1 MEKIPMKEAIFK
13 KRNLFS
19 ELCSQDE
26 FVKWSA
32 VRNMGIWASELAE
45 NNLEAARNLMRRF
58 MWQLNEESG
67 SIGWGIPEAMGE
79 VMARHEGLALEF
91 SSILVSY
98 IREDGN
104 FLEFEPLQRGA
115 LWGIG
120 RLAEVRPQIFRS
132 LQISPYLI
140 PFLSS
145 PDAAVRGLAA
155 WVAGLIKAREAEKPI
170 EKLLDDDTPFRTLR
184 NGVVVTVRIRELARE
199 AWERIQEKK
208 ALDSK

>member
-1 MEKIPMKEAIFK
+1 MKEEIFR
-13 KRNLFS
+13 KRSLFS

-32 VRNMGIWASELAE
+32 VRDLAIFVSALAE
-45 NNLEAARNLMRRF
+45 KNLEAARNMMRRF
-58 MWQLNEESG
+58 IWQLNQESG
-67 SIGWGIPEAMGE
+67 SIGWGIPEVMGE

-91 SSILVSY
+91 SSILVSF

-120 RLAEVRPQIFRS
+120 RLAEVRPQTFCS
-132 LQISPYLI
+132 PQISPYLI

-184 NGVVVTVRIRELARE
+184 NGIVATVRIREFARE

>member
-1 MEKIPMKEAIFK
+1 LKEEIFK
-13 KRNLFS
+13 QRRFFS
-19 ELCSQDE
+19 DLCSQDE

-32 VRNMGIWASELAE
+32 VRNMGIWVSALAE
-45 NNLEAARNLMRRF
+45 KDLEAARNMMRRF

-79 VMARHEGLALEF
+79 VMARHEGMALEF

-98 IREDGN
+98 IRKDGN
-104 FLEFEPLQRGA
+104 FLEFEPLQRGV

-120 RLAEVRPQIFRS
+120 RLAEVRPRIFYS

-140 PFLSS
+140 PFLNS

-155 WVAGLIKAREAEKPI
+155 WVAGLIKAREAEKPL
-170 EKLLDDDTPFRTLR
+170 EKLLSDDTSIQILR
-184 NGVVVTVRIRELARE
+184 NGIIVTLRIREFAKE
-199 AWERIQEKK
+199 AWERIQEK
-208 ALDSK
+208 